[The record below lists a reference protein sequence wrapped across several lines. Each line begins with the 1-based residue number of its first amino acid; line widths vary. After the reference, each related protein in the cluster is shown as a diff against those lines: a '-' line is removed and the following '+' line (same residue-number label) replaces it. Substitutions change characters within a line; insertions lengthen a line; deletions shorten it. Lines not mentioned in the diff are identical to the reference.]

1 MTNPFLQGQPAPA
14 APPQQQ
20 PPANPWPSQPPQQPA
35 QNPPP
40 QPPPWPPQD
49 QQPPAA
55 PQAQQPSPAA
65 ASAAQAG
72 FSAPASTAAATDPFG
87 VPAGQGDGSRIQD
100 DLGQALLLRPLEY
113 VPEMSTNIGTTDAVR
128 VDWIVLTG
136 PNQGAIRNNA
146 LVFNAPLLR
155 DLKAVLV
162 GPQPFLVAVLG
173 QGQAKPGKSAPFIFG
188 QPTDEH
194 LVLARQA
201 ASANGWI

>member
-1 MTNPFLQGQPAPA
+1 MTNPFLQGGPPAPA
-14 APPQQQ
+14 APPQQ
-20 PPANPWPSQPPQQPA
+20 PPANPWPSQQPPAQPA
-35 QNPPP
+35 QNTPP
-40 QPPPWPPQD
+40 Q
-49 QQPPAA
+49 A
-55 PQAQQPSPAA
+55 PQPSPAA

-72 FSAPASTAAATDPFG
+72 FSGPPSTASATDPFG

-136 PNQGAIRNNA
+136 PNQGAVRNNA

-188 QPTDEH
+188 QPDDSH
-194 LVLARQA
+194 LALARQA
-201 ASANGWI
+201 AAAYGWL